1 MSASNTMNRKVASA
15 RNESIPQYNT
25 NYENNN
31 VSNKG
36 RGISGTPMQQL
47 WTLANFHE
55 TRLARMDNF
64 LEVSSQEKQMTI
76 VGLNQHQK
84 DISKL
89 QKTVHKLEA
98 ELSAIKQHVVKQGN
112 SSKKSKQSVT
122 LEVKE

>member
-1 MSASNTMNRKVASA
+1 MSASNAMNRKVASA

-31 VSNKG
+31 VSNR
-36 RGISGTPMQQL
+36 RGVSGTPIQQL

-55 TRLARMDNF
+55 TRLARMDKF

-84 DISKL
+84 AISNL
-89 QKTVHKLEA
+89 QKTVQKLEA

-122 LEVKE
+122 LEVTE